1 MVLVV
6 THNFAKVKLRVRFS
20 LPAPIDKYCITL
32 ENTMFTLFKKLTSP
46 VAKAYDVG
54 AAIFE
59 NQKMSLE
66 ERKAW
71 RQAMM
76 QKSVTDV
83 FTSLEI
89 ISGMYRFRALPV
101 DDRGHRY
108 AIIVETTSYFALN
121 NLVSTHGL
129 TGIELELKS
138 KAFSDYGVVVDGI
151 YWKADDTIGE
161 IDHAVY
167 PTLKPKKTIDDL
179 RQSFCDTMPLF
190 REEEETIDPL
200 TPEEAAAFK
209 AALSTRYVSRL
220 PLKIG
225 GRDYDTD
232 IASL

>member
-1 MVLVV
+1 
-6 THNFAKVKLRVRFS
+6 
-20 LPAPIDKYCITL
+20 
-32 ENTMFTLFKKLTSP
+32 MFTLFKKLTSP
-46 VAKAYDVG
+46 VSKACDVG
-54 AAIFE
+54 AAISE
-59 NQKMSLE
+59 NQKISFE

-71 RQAMM
+71 RHAMM
-76 QKSVTDV
+76 QKSVNEV

-108 AIIVETTSYFALN
+108 AIVVETTSHFALN
-121 NLVSTHGL
+121 NLVSAHGL
-129 TGIELELKS
+129 TGIELELKT

-167 PTLKPKKTIDDL
+167 PILKSKKTIDDL

-190 REEEETIDPL
+190 REEEEAIDLL
-200 TPEEAAAFK
+200 TPEEAAA
-209 AALSTRYVSRL
+209 LSTGYTSRL